1 MRASTSQE
9 RVGVIGLPG
18 QYAIERWHRC
28 RRVARIEPREPAQHI
43 RGDETGMERRRAIR
57 IGESLGPFTMGAVE
71 LTALD
76 EELGIAG
83 IVLDPSRH
91 RDDLL
96 VEIPVRDRRDRR
108 ERKADDGEM
117 DDANTHRRAP
127 YAGDTLLAKV
137 LVGA

>member
-1 MRASTSQE
+1 M
-9 RVGVIGLPG
+9 IGLPG

-43 RGDETGMERRRAIR
+43 RGDETG
-57 IGESLGPFTMGAVE
+57 